1 MTGFQFLKADW
12 YGYTRVDK
20 HPKSTRYGRQNPIT
34 VRWNSEDQLF
44 SWRTRWADMTNQML
58 KREGYEE
65 SVDHRSYLVRGI
77 DEQPTVHEGV
87 EARQRERNGFRS
99 EVCELNRQ
107 IRADNAMLRE
117 LKSK

>member
-1 MTGFQFLKADW
+1 
-12 YGYTRVDK
+12 
-20 HPKSTRYGRQNPIT
+20 
-34 VRWNSEDQLF
+34 
-44 SWRTRWADMTNQML
+44 MTNQML

-87 EARQRERNGFRS
+87 EARQREWNGFRS